1 MENTTQQIPKKQPSK
16 IKNLLALAT
25 GYFVDQGEA
34 QAMSIFSPVL
44 RQMWNL
50 SVGNLSWITFV
61 RSLLQSLSS
70 PFWGYMA
77 DRYSRKKVLFW
88 GTGFW
93 GIWTIM
99 VGLTQSFSQLLLVRV
114 ISGIGLGCLM
124 PATFSIMADTFAPK
138 VRGRMLGYLE
148 GVGILGIIVFTLGL
162 GRLATPELWRWGFII
177 LGIASILSGIIILIF
192 VHEPVRGSS
201 EPEMKD
207 QLTYEQAEKYKVEFE
222 DLKRVLRI
230 PTIRVAILQGLAG
243 SMPWVILGAFLIL
256 WLVEERG
263 LSTQEAPLVFGIM
276 LIGTAISNVLGGY
289 LGDWANQKNPKYGR
303 TIIGQLS
310 VIFGIPLTIILITS
324 TEDWS
329 IAQLTAFCFFIGL
342 LISWPGKGAKEPMM
356 AAVVPPELRAT
367 AFSMTTFVEN
377 GFAAIIAL
385 IFGLI
390 ADRIDLPTAI
400 FWTVPIPWIICAIL
414 FSGFYFTYPKD
425 HEKLHDLLQKRARE
439 LGINHNGESNGNG
452 NGVQSSEVEQ
462 QNEISSSN

>member
-1 MENTTQQIPKKQPSK
+1 MENSELQSPKKQPNK
-16 IKNLLALAT
+16 TRNLFALAS

-44 RQMWNL
+44 RQIWNL

-61 RSLLQSLSS
+61 RSLLQALSS
-70 PFWGYMA
+70 PLWGFLA
-77 DRYSRKKVLFW
+77 DKYSRKKVLFW

-93 GIWTIM
+93 GIWTIV
-99 VGLTQSFSQLLLVRV
+99 VGLTQNFNQLLLVRV

-138 VRGRMLGYLE
+138 IRGRMLGYLE
-148 GVGILGIIVFTLGL
+148 GVGVLGIIIFTLGL

-201 EPEMKD
+201 EPEMKNK
-207 QLTYEQAEKYKVEFE
+207 LTYEQAERYKVQFD
-222 DLKRVLRI
+222 DLRKVLKI
-230 PTIRVAILQGLAG
+230 PTIRIAILQGLAG

-263 LSTQEAPLVFGIM
+263 LSTQQAPLVFGIM

-310 VIFGIPLTIILITS
+310 VIFGIPLTIILIKGT
-324 TEDWS
+324 DNWN
-329 IAQLTAFCFFIGL
+329 IVQLTAFCFFIGL

-367 AFSMTTFVEN
+367 AFAMTTFVEN
-377 GFAAIIAL
+377 GFAAIVAL

-390 ADRIDLPTAI
+390 ADKIDLQTAI
-400 FWTVPIPWIICAIL
+400 FWTVPIPWIFCAIM

-425 HEKLHDLLQKRARE
+425 HEKQRLLLEERARE
-439 LGINHNGESNGNG
+439 LGINNGN
-452 NGVQSSEVEQ
+452 
-462 QNEISSSN
+462 

>member
-1 MENTTQQIPKKQPSK
+1 MENSELQSPKKQPGK
-16 IKNLLALAT
+16 LRNLFALAS

-44 RQMWNL
+44 RQIWNL
-50 SVGNLSWITFV
+50 SVGNLSWITFI
-61 RSLLQSLSS
+61 RSLLQALSS
-70 PFWGYMA
+70 PFWGYLA
-77 DRYSRKKVLFW
+77 DKYSRKKVLFW

-99 VGLTQSFSQLLLVRV
+99 VGLTQNFNQLLLVRV

-138 VRGRMLGYLE
+138 IRGRMLGYLE
-148 GVGILGIIVFTLGL
+148 GVGILGIIIFTLGL

-177 LGIASILSGIIILIF
+177 LGIASIFSGIIILIF

-201 EPEMKD
+201 EPEMQDK
-207 QLTYEQAEKYKVEFE
+207 LTYEQAERYKVQFD
-222 DLKRVLRI
+222 DLRKVLRI

-243 SMPWVILGAFLIL
+243 SMPWVIMGAFLIL

-263 LSTQEAPLVFGIM
+263 LSTQQAPLVFGIM

-289 LGDWANQKNPKYGR
+289 LGDLADQKNPKYGR
-303 TIIGQLS
+303 TIIGQIS
-310 VIFGIPLTIILITS
+310 VILGIPLTIILIRGT
-324 TEDWS
+324 DNWS
-329 IAQLTAFCFFIGL
+329 IVQLTAFCFFIGL

-356 AAVVPPELRAT
+356 AAVVPPELRST
-367 AFSMTTFVEN
+367 AFAMTTFVEN
-377 GFAAIIAL
+377 GFAAIVAL

-400 FWTVPIPWIICAIL
+400 FWTVPIPWIFCAIL

-425 HEKLHDLLQKRARE
+425 HEKQRRLLEERALE
-439 LGINHNGESNGNG
+439 LGIQNGE
-452 NGVQSSEVEQ
+452 
-462 QNEISSSN
+462 

>member
-1 MENTTQQIPKKQPSK
+1 MENSELQSPKKQPNQ
-16 IKNLLALAT
+16 IRNLFALAS

-44 RQMWNL
+44 RQIWSL

-61 RSLLQSLSS
+61 RSLLQALSS
-70 PFWGYMA
+70 PFWGYLA
-77 DRYSRKKVLFW
+77 DKYSRKKVLFW

-93 GIWTIM
+93 GIWTIV
-99 VGLTQSFSQLLLVRV
+99 VGLTQNFNQLLLVRV

-138 VRGRMLGYLE
+138 IRGRMLGYLE
-148 GVGILGIIVFTLGL
+148 GVGVLGIIIFTLGL

-201 EPEMKD
+201 EPEMKNK
-207 QLTYEQAEKYKVEFE
+207 LTYEQAERYKVQFD
-222 DLKRVLRI
+222 DLRKVLKI
-230 PTIRVAILQGLAG
+230 PTIRIAILQGLAG

-263 LSTQEAPLVFGIM
+263 LSTQQAPLVFGIM

-310 VIFGIPLTIILITS
+310 VIFGIPLTIILIKGT
-324 TEDWS
+324 DNWN
-329 IAQLTAFCFFIGL
+329 IVQLTAFCFFIGL

-367 AFSMTTFVEN
+367 AFAMTTFVEN
-377 GFAAIIAL
+377 GFAAIVAL

-390 ADRIDLPTAI
+390 ADKIDLQTAI
-400 FWTVPIPWIICAIL
+400 FWTVPIPWIFCAIM

-425 HEKLHDLLQKRARE
+425 HEKQRLLLEERARE
-439 LGINHNGESNGNG
+439 LGINNGN
-452 NGVQSSEVEQ
+452 
-462 QNEISSSN
+462 

>member
-1 MENTTQQIPKKQPSK
+1 MENSELQSPKKQPNK
-16 IKNLLALAT
+16 TRNLFALAS

-44 RQMWNL
+44 RQIWNL

-61 RSLLQSLSS
+61 RSLLQALSS
-70 PFWGYMA
+70 PLWGFLA
-77 DRYSRKKVLFW
+77 DKYSRKKVLFW

-93 GIWTIM
+93 GIWTIV
-99 VGLTQSFSQLLLVRV
+99 VGLTQNFNQLLLVRV

-124 PATFSIMADTFAPK
+124 PATFSIMADTFAPNI
-138 VRGRMLGYLE
+138 RGRMLGYLE
-148 GVGILGIIVFTLGL
+148 GVGVLGIIIFTLGL

-201 EPEMKD
+201 EPEMKNK
-207 QLTYEQAEKYKVEFE
+207 LTYEQAERYKVQFD
-222 DLKRVLRI
+222 DLRKVLKI
-230 PTIRVAILQGLAG
+230 PTIRIAILQGLAG

-263 LSTQEAPLVFGIM
+263 LSTQQAPLVFGIM

-310 VIFGIPLTIILITS
+310 VIFGIPLTIILIKGT
-324 TEDWS
+324 DNWN
-329 IAQLTAFCFFIGL
+329 IVQLTAFCFFIGL

-356 AAVVPPELRAT
+356 AAVVPPELRST
-367 AFSMTTFVEN
+367 AFAMTTFVEN
-377 GFAAIIAL
+377 GFAAIVAL

-390 ADRIDLPTAI
+390 ADKIDLQTAI
-400 FWTVPIPWIICAIL
+400 FWTVPIPWIFCAIM

-425 HEKLHDLLQKRARE
+425 HEKQRLLLEERARE
-439 LGINHNGESNGNG
+439 LGINNGN
-452 NGVQSSEVEQ
+452 
-462 QNEISSSN
+462 

>member
-1 MENTTQQIPKKQPSK
+1 MENSELQSPKKQPNQ
-16 IKNLLALAT
+16 IRNLFALAS

-44 RQMWNL
+44 RQIWSL

-61 RSLLQSLSS
+61 RSLLQALSS
-70 PFWGYMA
+70 PFWGYLA
-77 DRYSRKKVLFW
+77 DKYSRKKVLFW

-93 GIWTIM
+93 GIWTIV
-99 VGLTQSFSQLLLVRV
+99 VGLTQNFNQLLLVRV

-138 VRGRMLGYLE
+138 IRGRMLGYLE
-148 GVGILGIIVFTLGL
+148 GVGVLGIIIFTLGL

-201 EPEMKD
+201 EPEMKNK
-207 QLTYEQAEKYKVEFE
+207 LTYEQAERYKVQFD
-222 DLKRVLRI
+222 DLRKVLKI
-230 PTIRVAILQGLAG
+230 PTIRIAILQGLAG

-263 LSTQEAPLVFGIM
+263 LSTQQAPLVFGIM

-310 VIFGIPLTIILITS
+310 VIFGIPLTIILIKGT
-324 TEDWS
+324 DNWN
-329 IAQLTAFCFFIGL
+329 IVQLTAFCFFIGL

-356 AAVVPPELRAT
+356 AAVVPPELRST
-367 AFSMTTFVEN
+367 AFAMTTFVEN
-377 GFAAIIAL
+377 GFTAIVAL

-390 ADRIDLPTAI
+390 ADKIDLQTAI
-400 FWTVPIPWIICAIL
+400 FWTVPIPWIFCAIM

-425 HEKLHDLLQKRARE
+425 HEKQRLLLEERARE
-439 LGINHNGESNGNG
+439 LGINNGN
-452 NGVQSSEVEQ
+452 
-462 QNEISSSN
+462 